1 MSKHVNFFLIR
12 VSQMWSSL
20 LKYRIYFIQA
30 FLVFFLMYL
39 LLNEQEINTLK
50 ITLILITGKEKGDGK
65 GFIGSNCTRNKME
78 VKNTP

>member
-1 MSKHVNFFLIR
+1 MSKPFN
-12 VSQMWSSL
+12 WSTL

-50 ITLILITGKEKGDGK
+50 ITLILITSLSFLKSAQGKK
-65 GFIGSNCTRNKME
+65 R
-78 VKNTP
+78 